1 MSHNTELQLRKKV
14 WNSFHHSS
22 CCWLHNQKDYDTFQD
37 LSICR
42 IVLRMDIVGV
52 GKNGGLHGRGTPTTT
67 QFQATLQQESQAT
80 SNRNG
85 TIFLLTALLLIT
97 TLKNCEKKGTNCN
110 LICLWSNRWSYNKV
124 QWWQE
129 WVPFAKARTMLR
141 KVLLSLMN
149 WESGLSQIAQW
160 VEL

>member
-1 MSHNTELQLRKKV
+1 
-14 WNSFHHSS
+14 
-22 CCWLHNQKDYDTFQD
+22 
-37 LSICR
+37 
-42 IVLRMDIVGV
+42 MDIVGV

-110 LICLWSNRWSYNKV
+110 LICL
-124 QWWQE
+124 
-129 WVPFAKARTMLR
+129 
-141 KVLLSLMN
+141 
-149 WESGLSQIAQW
+149 
-160 VEL
+160 